1 MAVQDNV
8 DLPLFGRWHAHR
20 QATCPWLEQIP
31 AAYWVIGAVLL
42 FMPAVANDFWLFQ
55 VWGWAFILG
64 MIALSLMFLAAM
76 AAW

>member
-1 MAVQDNV
+1 VA
-8 DLPLFGRWHAHR
+8 R
-20 QATCPWLEQIP
+20 QTNYVRWLEQIP
-31 AAYWVIGAVLL
+31 AAYWVIGAVLV

-76 AAW
+76 AAWSAWRR